1 MLQDPG
7 QPGWSRDIPDPALLL
22 GAGSLWDVSQGCR
35 NHFLECGAVWGRWD
49 VSTAI
54 CTPASL
60 RSGTECPCHGKI
72 PWEELWHL
80 PAAPALAVITPWLSG
95 WDEIPQLLGDGT
107 EGPCCSPQGNSTLSR
122 GIPGLGTTRNG
133 ATHPSTFHPFPAQN
147 LLCHWRIHSAPHRNG
162 KESLWDHKFSQENP
176 KIRRGAGLTCVESL
190 LEDATGGK
198 LSWEGGKKREMCV

>member
-95 WDEIPQLLGDGT
+95 WDEIPQLLGNGT

-133 ATHPSTFHPFPAQN
+133 ATHPSTFHPFPAPSILSQ
-147 LLCHWRIHSAPHRNG
+147 HRIC
-162 KESLWDHKFSQENP
+162 
-176 KIRRGAGLTCVESL
+176 CV
-190 LEDATGGK
+190 TGGSTQHPTEMGRKVCGTISSPRKTPK
-198 LSWEGGKKREMCV
+198 LGEERG